1 MYRQSTNLM
10 GIYSGVRGKVVG
22 WGLYMGRG
30 AYIREEKHFNL
41 KSVKLTFSFFFPV

>member
-1 MYRQSTNLM
+1 M
-10 GIYSGVRGKVVG
+10 GIYSGVAGRGVG

-41 KSVKLTFSFFFPV
+41 QSVKLIFLSFFQ